1 MLGISHRIN
10 LENLN
15 SLRRA
20 INSPVDIK
28 DLACNNEN
36 KIIFSLFFFFF
47 MINIK
52 VFNLLFSIP

>member
-20 INSPVDIK
+20 INSPVGIK

-36 KIIFSLFFFFF
+36 KTILFFFF